1 MVIMNE
7 FSGKK
12 FILNGE
18 LKPVDFFNN
27 SLIREGQSIYE
38 VIRMVNGQ
46 PVFFHDHMNRLVNSV
61 HLRNKKPLANVTD
74 LRRSILKLIK
84 SDRRKEANLKIV
96 FNYTGDSENFLVFY
110 IKHRYPTAGQYK
122 NGVKATLYFAE
133 RRDPEAKVI
142 NHTLRPSIKQ
152 KLIQEEA
159 YEAILVN
166 KSNLITEGSKSNI
179 FFLSNDT
186 LFTAPDE
193 MVLNG
198 ITRKHV
204 LAICREHKIKYEM
217 KCVSATDISKYKAVF
232 ITGTSPMV
240 LPLCCIDSVKFN
252 TKLPLIEELRKLYSV
267 KAKESV
273 ALFSP
278 E

>member
-1 MVIMNE
+1 MNE

-18 LKPVDFFNN
+18 LKPVEFFNN
-27 SLIREGQSIYE
+27 SFISEGKSIYE
-38 VIRMVNGQ
+38 VIRMVKGQ
-46 PVFFHDHMNRLVNSV
+46 PVFFHDHMDRLANSV
-61 HLRNKKPLANVTD
+61 HLQNKKPMANVTD

-84 SDRRKEANLKIV
+84 SDRRKEANLKII
-96 FNYTGDSENFLVFY
+96 FNYTGDSKNYLVYY
-110 IKHRYPTAGQYK
+110 IKHSYPTAEQYK
-122 NGVKATLYFAE
+122 HGVKGTLYFAQ
-133 RRDPEAKVI
+133 RKDPEAKVI
-142 NHTLRPSIKQ
+142 NHTLRSSINL
-152 KLIQEEA
+152 KLIQEQA

-166 KSNLITEGSKSNI
+166 ENNLITEGSKSNI

-186 LFTAPDE
+186 LFTAPDD

-204 LAICREHKIKYEM
+204 LAICREHKIKYEL
-217 KCVSATDISKYKAVF
+217 KCVNVDDISKYEAVF

-240 LPLCCIDSVKFN
+240 LPICFIDAVKFN
-252 TKLPLIEELRKLYSV
+252 TKLPLMEELRNLYAV

>member
-1 MVIMNE
+1 MNE

-18 LKPVDFFNN
+18 LKPVEFFNN
-27 SLIREGQSIYE
+27 SMVSGGQSIYE
-38 VIRMVNGQ
+38 VIRMVKGQ
-46 PVFFHDHMNRLVNSV
+46 PVFFHDHMDRLVNSV
-61 HLRNKKPLANVTD
+61 HLQGKKSLANVTD

-84 SDRRKEANLKIV
+84 SDRRKEANIKIV
-96 FNYTGDSENFLVFY
+96 FNYTGDAENYLVYY
-110 IKHRYPTAGQYK
+110 IKHSYPTAEQYK
-122 NGVKATLYFAE
+122 HGVKGILFFAE
-133 RRDPEAKVI
+133 RKDPESKVI
-142 NHTLRPSIKQ
+142 NTTLRSSIKE
-152 KLIQEEA
+152 KLVQEEA

-166 KSNLITEGSKSNI
+166 ENNLITEGSKSNI

-186 LFTAPDE
+186 LFTAPDNLI
-193 MVLNG
+193 LNG

-204 LAICREHKIKYEM
+204 LAICREHKIRYEL
-217 KCVSATDISKYKAVF
+217 KCVNADDISKYDAVF
-232 ITGTSPMV
+232 MTGTSPMV
-240 LPLCCIDSVKFN
+240 LPFCCIGEVKFN
-252 TKLPLIEELRKLYSV
+252 TKLPLMEELRRLYSV

>member
-1 MVIMNE
+1 MNE
-7 FSGKK
+7 FSGKR

-18 LKPVDFFNN
+18 IRPVEFFNN
-27 SLIREGQSIYE
+27 SFVTEGQSIYE
-38 VIRMVNGQ
+38 VIRMVKGQ
-46 PVFFHDHMNRLVNSV
+46 PVFFHDHMDRLLNSV
-61 HLRNKKPLANVTD
+61 HLQNKKPLANVTD

-96 FNYTGDSENFLVFY
+96 FNYTGDTENYLVYY
-110 IKHRYPTAGQYK
+110 IKHSYPTAEQYK
-122 NGVKATLYFAE
+122 NGVKGTLYFAE
-133 RRDPEAKVI
+133 RKDPEAKVI
-142 NHTLRPSIKQ
+142 NHTLRSSIKQ

-166 KSNLITEGSKSNI
+166 ENNLITEGSKSNI

-204 LAICREHKIKYEM
+204 LAICREHGIKYEL
-217 KCVSATDISKYKAVF
+217 KCVNAGDISNFDAVF

-240 LPLCCIDSVKFN
+240 LPFCCIGAVKFN
-252 TKLPLIEELRKLYSV
+252 TKLPLMEELRKLYSV